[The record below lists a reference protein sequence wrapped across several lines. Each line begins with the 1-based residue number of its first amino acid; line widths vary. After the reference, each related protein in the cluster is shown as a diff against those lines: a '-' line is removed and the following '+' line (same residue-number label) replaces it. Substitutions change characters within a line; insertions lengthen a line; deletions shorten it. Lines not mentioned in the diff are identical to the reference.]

1 MNKKQLI
8 AFQIPILLNQGESR
22 KDSLSTDTLESKNG
36 CGGIQYINAY
46 IWNLERWYYDPIC
59 ETAKETQI

>member
-22 KDSLSTDTLESKNG
+22 KDALSTDTLESKNG
-36 CGGIQYINAY
+36 CGGIQYNNAY
-46 IWNLERWYYDPIC
+46 IGNLERW
-59 ETAKETQI
+59 